1 MANDGRTQ
9 KGKCA
14 ARLFEIHKP
23 ADFESNENRKI
34 ETAERAIGQRKRQE
48 VPSVGTELVGCAVVE
63 ALSI

>member
-34 ETAERAIGQRKRQE
+34 ETAERAIGQRERQE

-63 ALSI
+63 T